1 MAEQQQQLDQ
11 MTMDPAALYREETF
25 TDQRL
30 GSIRRLTPVDGDGN
44 TDPKRAVL
52 FQGQT
57 QVLTPAGALPLS
69 FELEADNLKQAAEQF
84 PQAAQAA
91 LERTMEELKE
101 MQRESQ
107 SSIMVPG
114 QGQAGDGGQGGMP
127 GGGMPGGGLKLG

>member
-11 MTMDPAALYREETF
+11 MTMDPAALYREDTF
-25 TDQRL
+25 TDQKL
-30 GSIRRLTPVDGDGN
+30 GTIRRLTPVDADGN
-44 TDPKRAVL
+44 TDHRRAVL

-69 FELEADNLKQAAEQF
+69 FELEAKNLKQAAEQF

-91 LERTMEELKE
+91 LERTMDELKE

-114 QGQAGDGGQGGMP
+114 QGQSGGGQGGMP
-127 GGGMPGGGLKLG
+127 GGGMSGGGLKLG

>member
-30 GSIRRLTPVDGDGN
+30 GSIRRLTPVDGEGN
-44 TDPKRAVL
+44 TDPGRAVL

-69 FELEADNLKQAAEQF
+69 FELDADNLKQAAEQF

-114 QGQAGDGGQGGMP
+114 QGQSGGGQGGMP